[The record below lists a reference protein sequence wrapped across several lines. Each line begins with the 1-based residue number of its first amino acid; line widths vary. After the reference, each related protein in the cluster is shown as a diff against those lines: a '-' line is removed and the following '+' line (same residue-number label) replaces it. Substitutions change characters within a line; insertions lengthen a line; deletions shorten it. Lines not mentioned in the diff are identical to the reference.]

1 MIYKHLLQYQH
12 LPFPKFS
19 YLRFANIFIKMD
31 VIVLVTSL
39 VILLVAVLFFFKRP
53 QAGGTISADE
63 FERLKNEYNKLN
75 ISLAIAEQ
83 KTSGVIAEKES
94 ITFLLKEEKDRL
106 HEELL
111 LMRGNLDQAN
121 QALESARSYYKSQQ
135 EKLTE
140 QKAEIQQV
148 RDYFQKEFE
157 NIAEKLLKEKSKEF
171 IDVNRTNLDII
182 LNPLK
187 ENLKAFEDKVDKVYN
202 MEAAERNT
210 MKGVITQLMELNKQ
224 ISDEAQNLTKAL
236 KGDNKKQGNWGEV
249 ILERV
254 LERSGLV
261 RDQEY
266 RLQASLTGIDGSRL
280 QPDVVIDLPDDKHLI
295 IDAKVSL
302 IAYERLVNCETED
315 ERKLYSK
322 AHVESIRNHVQGLSS
337 KNYHDLY
344 QVNSPDFVLL
354 FIPIESSFSF
364 AVQIDSE
371 LFSDAWDKRVVIV
384 SPSTLLATLRTIASI
399 WKQERQNRN
408 VLEIAR
414 LSGAMYDKFVGFIG
428 DMEGIGKNI
437 KLSQSAYDNAL
448 NKLVEGNGNLT
459 KTAEKIKSLG
469 AKANKQID
477 AKYILEESGDEEK

>member
-1 MIYKHLLQYQH
+1 M
-12 LPFPKFS
+12 S
-19 YLRFANIFIKMD
+19 SFIL
-31 VIVLVTSL
+31 IVAV
-39 VILLVAVLFFFKRP
+39 VILLIAVLLFLKKP
-53 QAGGTISADE
+53 ASSSVISAEDVQ
-63 FERLKNEYNKLN
+63 RLKDENNVLN
-75 ISLAIAEQ
+75 ISLAKVQERSINLAMERDKADRQLQDERVRYDQLTASLNQELLIEKNRIAKAEEAYKAQRERLAEQ
-83 KTSGVIAEKES
+83 EKSIIDIQQKFQLEFQNIANK
-94 ITFLLKEEKDRL
+94 LLDE
-106 HEELL
+106 
-111 LMRGNLDQAN
+111 
-121 QALESARSYYKSQQ
+121 KSQKFM
-135 EKLTE
+135 ETN
-140 QKAEIQQV
+140 
-148 RDYFQKEFE
+148 R
-157 NIAEKLLKEKSKEF
+157 SHM
-171 IDVNRTNLDII
+171 DVL

-187 ENLKAFEDKVDKVYN
+187 ENLKAFEEKVDKVYN

-210 MKGVITQLMELNKQ
+210 LKGVISQLMELNKQ
-224 ISDEAQNLTKAL
+224 ISDEAHNLTKAL

-266 RLQASLTGIDGSRL
+266 RLQASLNGVDGSRL
-280 QPDVVIDLPDDKHLI
+280 QPDVIIDLPDEKHLI
-295 IDAKVSL
+295 IDSKVSL

-315 ERKLYSK
+315 ERKLFAK
-322 AHVESIRNHVQGLSS
+322 AHVESIRGHVLNLSS

-414 LSGAMYDKFVGFIG
+414 LSGAMYDKFVGFVG
-428 DMEGIGKNI
+428 DMENIGKNI
-437 KLSQSAYDNAL
+437 KSSQAAYDSAI
-448 NKLVEGNGNLT
+448 NKLTEGNGNLT
-459 KTAEKIKSLG
+459 NTADKIKKLG
-469 AKANKQID
+469 AKATKKLD
-477 AKYILEESGDEEK
+477 EKYINGAQAT